1 MNEYSKS
8 GRQALRMLYFLVIS
22 LSLTKAISS
31 LLVIND
37 KFSNPTL
44 AQVALFAV
52 FVSFISRFFLGAYR
66 VMCEDIEIELRRP
79 KVIIDALGFF
89 LQAMIFY
96 VYSLNYYGH
105 YLSQIMTAMLCLMD
119 LVWLSV
125 LAFRYGIKSS
135 TFNRWMAHNI
145 IFVLFIVANML
156 VFKGNLSSFVVA
168 SAIAFVLDFYTNF
181 DFYFPKPIS
190 GLRIFVAG
198 PYGDNEPRK
207 VIEKNVR
214 TARDVGKELA
224 LNGHYP
230 LIPHTMLHGWERDKR
245 FSIERFKSI
254 DFNWLE
260 HCDALFFIAPSPG
273 ANVEKEIATRKGLR
287 VFTSIDEVPNVLT
300 N

>member
-1 MNEYSKS
+1 MNEYLKS

-37 KFSNPTL
+37 KFSNPSL
-44 AQVALFAV
+44 AHVALFAV
-52 FVSFISRFFLGAYR
+52 FLSFISRFFLGAYR
-66 VMCEDIEIELRRP
+66 VMSEDIEIELRRP

-105 YLSQIMTAMLCLMD
+105 IYAQAMTATLCLVD
-119 LVWLSV
+119 LMWLSV

-135 TFNRWMAHNI
+135 TFNRWMVHNI
-145 IFVLFIVANML
+145 IFVVFIAVNIL
-156 VFKGNLSSFVVA
+156 IFNSNLGSFVLA
-168 SAIAFVLDFYTNF
+168 SAIAFVLDFVANA
-181 DFYFPKPIS
+181 DFYFPRPTS

-198 PYGDNEPRK
+198 PYGDNEPKK

-214 TARDVGKELA
+214 TARDIGKELA
-224 LNGHYP
+224 LKGHFP

-245 FSIERFKSI
+245 FTVDRFKSI

-260 HCDALFFIAPSPG
+260 HCDALFFIGPSPG

-287 VFTSIDEVPNVLT
+287 VFTSMDEVPNVLK